1 MKKSTVMLLLFA
13 TIVWQLQAQDSI
25 FVYTPPAK
33 DYITTITSVDPG
45 KLSQPVT
52 IIEVRDS
59 SLLLSPLVTGK
70 NFFPGTLP
78 LSEVYAFEIESIK
91 IHRPNRFIRGALNG
105 ALVGFVVGAIAGLA
119 DGSDPEGTWFAMTA
133 GEKALMGGV
142 LLGATGGVVG
152 GIVGPMLSVR
162 IPIKGSVDTF
172 ARKKANL
179 ARYQLVTRK

>member
-1 MKKSTVMLLLFA
+1 MKKSTVMLLLFTA
-13 TIVWQLQAQDSI
+13 ILWQVQAQDSI
-25 FVYTPPAK
+25 FVYTPPVK

-59 SLLLSPLVTGK
+59 SLLLSPLVSGK
-70 NFFPGTLP
+70 DFFPGTLP
-78 LSEVYAFEIESIK
+78 LSEVFAFEIESIK

-172 ARKKANL
+172 TRKKANL

>member
-1 MKKSTVMLLLFA
+1 MKKSAVILLLVA
-13 TIVWQLQAQDSI
+13 AIAWQLQAQDSI
-25 FVYTPPAK
+25 FVYAPPAK
-33 DYITTITSVDPG
+33 DYITTITLNDPG

-59 SLLLSPLVTGK
+59 SLLLSPLVSGK
-70 NFFPGTLP
+70 DFFPGTLP
-78 LSEVYAFEIESIK
+78 LTEVYSFEIESIK

-133 GEKALMGGV
+133 GEKAIAGGV
-142 LLGATGGVVG
+142 LLGATGVVVG
-152 GIVGPMLSVR
+152 GFVGPMLSVR
-162 IPIKGSVDTF
+162 IPINGHQDSF
-172 ARKKANL
+172 NRKKANL